1 VPASEMAPNPE
12 PSPPP
17 TGVPGEENGDL
28 APGEEAEELEQEE
41 EFSEIIR
48 YTGAGFAGG
57 LLLGAVL
64 DGLGFQGNAVG
75 QWLVRTLAGE
85 GESLLEGVF
94 ALRKRASGQAASMV
108 QAYGL
113 GKLAGMALP
122 WVVDWGSRALG
133 VDVNSAGGFY
143 VPYLYALGDQMG
155 ANISSTLYLRRRE
168 GSWGRT
174 LRSYVHHPVLLT
186 SLAVVLVVPLGLL
199 AVRLAGFR
207 PDTQVFTALETIA
220 AHLCWLPPLVG
231 WLRERRE
238 HRSTAEA

>member
-1 VPASEMAPNPE
+1 VPRKDEHDDDDLLPRAEAGIAE
-12 PSPPP
+12 AA
-17 TGVPGEENGDL
+17 VQEEEGE
-28 APGEEAEELEQEE
+28 EE

-48 YTGAGFAGG
+48 YTGAGFVGG

-64 DGLGFQGNAVG
+64 DAFGFQGSAVG

-85 GESLLEGVF
+85 GESILEGLYSV
-94 ALRKRASGQAASMV
+94 RKRLAGGAESMA
-108 QAYGL
+108 QAYGF

-122 WVVDWGSRALG
+122 WVIDWGSRALG
-133 VDVNSAGGFY
+133 VDVNAAGGFY
-143 VPYLYALGDQMG
+143 VPYFYAMGDQIG
-155 ANISSTLYLRRRE
+155 GNVSSTLYLRRRE
-168 GSWGRT
+168 GSWAGALRT
-174 LRSYVHHPVLLT
+174 YIHHPVLLT

-220 AHLCWLPPLVG
+220 ANLCWLPPLVG

-238 HRSTAEA
+238 HKATAEQDA